1 MIITFITLMFIMVIC
16 SVIGVGIVVFSL
28 FYVDN
33 INKPL
38 GYSIF
43 AVVLMV
49 AFGVMSICFKGLTG
63 FLLM

>member
-49 AFGVMSICFKGLTG
+49 AFVAMSICFKGLTG